1 MSAGRATSRIEN
13 DKGLKFSKARYLE
26 GDLSLQCKVYLRCVL
41 SGILGGDWCHYRVT
55 EGVNSEIICRKMIGR
70 PGEREGWSASAAG
83 LGLEFSPG

>member
-26 GDLSLQCKVYLRCVL
+26 GDLSVQCTYGCVL

-55 EGVNSEIICRKMIGR
+55 EGVNSEIICRKMIG
-70 PGEREGWSASAAG
+70 
-83 LGLEFSPG
+83 